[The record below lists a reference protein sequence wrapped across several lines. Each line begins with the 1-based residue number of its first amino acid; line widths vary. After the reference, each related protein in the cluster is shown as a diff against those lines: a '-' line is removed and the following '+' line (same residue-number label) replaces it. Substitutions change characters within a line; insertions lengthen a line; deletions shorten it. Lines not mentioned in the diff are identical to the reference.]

1 MSSDTLELP
10 APALGP
16 GTAPPGAPSGTP
28 PADQR
33 VRRLARGVWL
43 RSIAGLLLIA
53 LLASA
58 SFFILQEVLSINA
71 GSATVVNIS
80 GRQRM
85 LSQRSAFFAAR
96 LAATSDAAQRRE
108 WSQELERSA
117 AQLLEAHEGLTRG
130 SARLGLPAEMS
141 DVVRGLY
148 FGTGTGLDPLL
159 RGYLE
164 QLQLLRQD
172 AERSPDG
179 SALARDNPHLLA
191 VTEAAAGAL
200 LERLNAVVVQ
210 YEQEGNAKVQRAIL
224 YERLVYAATL
234 LTLLLEALLI
244 YRPLVNHVRRAAEA
258 LVRQQEFSDQVINTS
273 QALIVGLD
281 HQGQVTLFNDYSQR
295 LSGYSEAEVKGQD
308 FQARLLPATDDAAQR
323 AARDALFRDA
333 AGEHTEMPL
342 RTHDGRTLTI
352 DWSTTRLSD
361 PISGEPLMLL
371 ATGVDIT
378 QRKQAQ
384 EDLQMALEQTAALGR
399 RLQQEVAHAAVLQR
413 ALLPPPQLDLP
424 GLKGVAHLTT
434 STEVGG
440 DYYDY
445 YQVDGHHAVFLIGD
459 VSGHGVASGT
469 LVSAAKMAV
478 HQLASRGETDPAAM
492 LEQLNEALLTS
503 SHDSMFMTMLC
514 LSLDSRS
521 GRLRVANAGHSF
533 PYLWM
538 AGEQGLGMLEVE
550 GLPLGRVARPAYQ
563 PVSVD
568 LAPGDRLFLYTDG
581 LVEQED
587 PQGEALGHDRLEE
600 LLYHVAALP
609 LAQAR
614 DQLFE
619 ALARHA
625 QGSHF
630 ADDVT
635 VLLVE
640 HHARVAQGDASP
652 LRRADQRELVQLD
665 APTFLASPELPEHVS
680 RQRIVLTHEAGQIGA
695 LLEPLCHTGVRR
707 VLPSDQPFLRELGW
721 QSLLMQHQPPAGD
734 DIDQWLATPPLA
746 REWHLT
752 HSDDKARTMDALAE
766 QLAAH
771 PGVPDELRD
780 VLVLMADEL
789 IENSLYGAP
798 LDPWQRK
805 IYHKGQRRDIAP
817 EEGIRVL
824 LRANDERLGLVVID
838 RWGTF
843 TPAVFLQRLALNA
856 RQDGLVAGVGGA
868 GLYLMW
874 RMSDYLQVRV
884 DPQRQTQITLLWSL
898 RQPADPDRDSGFQ
911 FLFHHEVAERFGDEP
926 SATAA

>member
-1 MSSDTLELP
+1 MRSDTLDLS
-10 APALGP
+10 AP
-16 GTAPPGAPSGTP
+16 PPGAGTASPGAPATRP

-33 VRRLARGVWL
+33 VRRLARGVWT
-43 RSIAGLLLIA
+43 RSIVGLALIA
-53 LLASA
+53 LLATA

-71 GSATVVNIS
+71 RSATVVNIS

-96 LAATSDAAQRRE
+96 LAESTDAAQRRE
-108 WSQELERSA
+108 WAKEMALNA
-117 AQLLEAHEGLTRG
+117 ALLLESHEGLTQG
-130 SARLGLPAEMS
+130 SAKLGLPAEQS
-141 DVVRGLY
+141 AAVERLY
-148 FGTGTGLDPLL
+148 FGSDQGLDRML

-164 QLQLLRQD
+164 QLRLLGEDSGRT
-172 AERSPDG
+172 PDG
-179 SALARDNPHLLA
+179 TALARDNAHLRA
-191 VTEAAAGAL
+191 VTELAAGPL
-200 LERLNAVVVQ
+200 LTRLNAVVIQ

-234 LTLLLEALLI
+234 LTLLLEAVII
-244 YRPLVNHVRRAAEA
+244 YRPLVNHVRRSTEA
-258 LVRQQEFSDQVINTS
+258 LVRQQQFSDQVINTS
-273 QALIVGLD
+273 QALIVGLNA
-281 HQGQVTLFNDYSQR
+281 QGRVTLFNDYSQR

-308 FQARLLPATDDAAQR
+308 FQSRLLPATDDAAQR
-323 AARDALFRDA
+323 AARNALFRDA
-333 AGEHTEMPL
+333 AGEHTETPL
-342 RTHDGRTLTI
+342 LTRDGRRLTI
-352 DWSTTRLSD
+352 DWSTTRLYD
-361 PISGEPLMLL
+361 PISGEPSLLL

-378 QRKQAQ
+378 QRKKAQ

-399 RLQQEVAHAAVLQR
+399 RLQQEVEHAALLQR
-413 ALLPPPQLDLP
+413 ALLPPPEIDLP

-434 STEVGG
+434 SSEVGG

-469 LVSAAKMAV
+469 LVSAAKLAV

-521 GRLRVANAGHSF
+521 GRLRVANAGHAF

-538 AGEQGLGMLEVE
+538 AGEQGLGMLEVA

-587 PQGEALGHDRLEE
+587 PQGEALGHERLEE

-614 DQLFE
+614 DQVFE

-640 HHARVAQGDASP
+640 HHARVAQGEASP

-665 APTFLASPELPEHVS
+665 APTFLANPELPEHVS

-721 QSLLMQHQPPAGD
+721 QTLLMQHQHPAGD
-734 DIDQWLATPPLA
+734 DIDQWLAAPTLA
-746 REWHLT
+746 REWLLT
-752 HSDDKARTMDALAE
+752 HSDGKARTMDALAE
-766 QLAAH
+766 QLAAI
-771 PGVPDELRD
+771 PRVPQELRD

-805 IYHKGQRRDIAP
+805 IYHKGQRRDVAP

-824 LRANDERLGLVVID
+824 LRLDDERLGLAVID
-838 RWGTF
+838 RWGSF

-898 RQPADPDRDSGFQ
+898 RQAADPDRDSGFQ
-911 FLFHHEVAERFGDEP
+911 FLFHHEVAERFD
-926 SATAA
+926 AAGPGAA